1 MNIVYYII
9 RLTVVLE
16 QCFTIALLCYTMKT
30 RLTCLYTNNYVS
42 PKNSPKRITLV
53 KRIWGVKI
61 RAPPINKRVNAN
73 LIGI

>member
-1 MNIVYYII
+1 MIIPYYII

-16 QCFTIALLCYTMKT
+16 SCFTIAFPLYHVKT
-30 RLTCLYTNNYVS
+30 RLTYLYTNTYVK
-42 PKNSPKRITLV
+42 PINSPKRITLV